1 METNNPEESLHKTRK
16 EEQDA
21 AQQCLKVIMVC
32 TLLNSFT
39 ITAAS
44 GAAPHKKK
52 RIHKTL
58 KVPRMEAELYGAV

>member
-32 TLLNSFT
+32 TLLKHE
-39 ITAAS
+39 
-44 GAAPHKKK
+44 PHDRRVILLLSLLHQGLLLTRRNESTK
-52 RIHKTL
+52 L
-58 KVPRMEAELYGAV
+58 